1 MKNNTELLD
10 KIKNAIA
17 PEYQLLGVSSLI
29 EKNIDSKGNDFVM
42 NVEIRSRKGLD
53 VLICRFDTNKDLF
66 PYFQNKAGYK
76 KNCDYIV
83 FAENAVNLYVFLVE
97 LKKTTASPKAQ
108 LNISKS
114 FAEFLISRIEAVSGA
129 AGKEIVY
136 RMIGIKEKARFCK
149 STTKGFVDEYTF
161 DDDGYLLLPRKDY
174 MDLDKLINN

>member
-1 MKNNTELLD
+1 MRNNTELLD

-17 PEYQLLGVSSLI
+17 PEYQLPDVSCLT
-29 EKNIDSKGNDFVM
+29 EKNIDSKGNDFIM
-42 NVEIRSRKGLD
+42 KVEIRSRKGLD
-53 VLICRFDTNKDLF
+53 ILICRFDTQKDLF
-66 PYFQNKAGYK
+66 PYFQNKTGYK

-83 FAENAVNLYVFLVE
+83 FAENATNLYVFLVE
-97 LKKTTASPKAQ
+97 LKNTTTSPKTQ
-108 LNISKS
+108 LNISKP
-114 FAEFLISRIEAVSGA
+114 FAEFLISRIEAVAGSA
-129 AGKEIVY
+129 AKEIVF